1 MTRAS
6 ARHGPRVGVDDG
18 RRIADSVG
26 VKRTRAPL
34 LVLLAAAPVACLG
47 LNPAFD
53 GNADDAGASAASGA
67 SAAET
72 SAAPTGSTTATAT
85 ASTGAPGSTSDA
97 STSGVQ
103 ATTSDGSSAAAT
115 TTMQSPDM
123 GAGSTS
129 SGSTGDVISGMFEL
143 PAVVGA
149 CVFVGI
155 GGAPEHGGPGEC
167 SLDADTINDTALTGL
182 MMVDVEVK
190 NMAGKMRPARPYLRF
205 DIPDKYAGATVT
217 AATLYVQVADGVTML
232 PQSGELWLTE
242 PFAAA
247 DLDVKAPTLTQ
258 LLVPDH
264 GEVQP
269 DQWIAWVLPPALVEP
284 GESLY
289 LALQP
294 THDKGVMLRGA
305 STEPGA
311 PYLEVTLQ

>member
-1 MTRAS
+1 M
-6 ARHGPRVGVDDG
+6 DCG
-18 RRIADSVG
+18 RPIADSVG

-34 LVLLAAAPVACLG
+34 LVLLAATPVACLG
-47 LNPAFD
+47 PNPAFD
-53 GNADDAGASAASGA
+53 VNADDAGASAASGA
-67 SAAET
+67 SVGET
-72 SAAPTGSTTATAT
+72 SAAPTSSTAAATT
-85 ASTGAPGSTSDA
+85 STGSSGSTSEA

-103 ATTSDGSSAAAT
+103 ASTGDGSTAAS
-115 TTMQSPDM
+115 TTMRAPDM
-123 GAGSTS
+123 GATSAS

-143 PAVVGA
+143 PAVAGA

-155 GGAPEHGGPGEC
+155 AGSPEHGGPGEC
-167 SLDADTINDTALTGL
+167 SLDADAINKTALTGL

-190 NMAGKMRPARPYLRF
+190 NVAGKMRPARPYLRF
-205 DIPDKYAGATVT
+205 DIPDKYAGGTVT

-311 PYLEVTLQ
+311 PYLEVVLQ